1 MRIAIAQINS
11 RVGDLAGNSARILAA
26 VAKASQAGA
35 KIVLTPELSIAG
47 YPPEDLLL
55 RPAFMQSC
63 QVQLQVLAN
72 KMGEFP
78 DTTLVVGHPRSREQH
93 TFNCATV
100 IRYGKVIGS
109 YGKLELPNYAVF
121 DEQRYFVPDGAPCL
135 FDVDGI
141 RFGINICED
150 VWAPRAPAMAKA
162 GGAQVLLAL
171 NASPFHLD
179 KLRERLDVVR
189 ENVSRIGLPVLFC
202 NLVGGQDELVFD
214 GGSFALNAKGELAAQ
229 ALQFEEDLLYVDLDG
244 EQLSGRKEEPLSI
257 EQQAY
262 KALMLGTRDY
272 VHKNGFKG
280 AVLGL
285 SGGVDSALVLAIA
298 ADALGK
304 ENVRA
309 VMMPSRFTSDASIE
323 DASACAKALGV
334 ALETIKIDPL
344 FEGFK
349 SSLAQVFK
357 GLSEDVTE
365 ENLQARIRGMLLM
378 AISNKTG
385 ALVLSTGNKSEISVG
400 YCTLYGDMAGG
411 FSVIKDVVKGLVY
424 RLCRE
429 RNAQALAA
437 GGKPVIA
444 ERILTRAPTAELR
457 ENQTDQDSLPAY
469 DALDDMIARYVQG
482 NESREDLIAAGH
494 PQADVDRVLKLI
506 RISEYKRRQ
515 AAPGPRITP
524 RAFGRDWRYPL
535 TNGFIED

>member
-1 MRIAIAQINS
+1 M
-11 RVGDLAGNSARILAA
+11 
-26 VAKASQAGA
+26 
-35 KIVLTPELSIAG
+35 
-47 YPPEDLLL
+47 
-55 RPAFMQSC
+55 
-63 QVQLQVLAN
+63 
-72 KMGEFP
+72 
-78 DTTLVVGHPRSREQH
+78 
-93 TFNCATV
+93 
-100 IRYGKVIGS
+100 
-109 YGKLELPNYAVF
+109 
-121 DEQRYFVPDGAPCL
+121 
-135 FDVDGI
+135 
-141 RFGINICED
+141 
-150 VWAPRAPAMAKA
+150 
-162 GGAQVLLAL
+162 AL
-171 NASPFHLD
+171 NASPFHLN
-179 KLRERLDVVR
+179 KLNERLDVVR

-244 EQLSGRKEEPLSI
+244 EQLSGRKEQTLSI

-262 KALMLGTRDY
+262 KALVLGTRDY

-309 VMMPSRFTSDASIE
+309 VMMPSRFTSDASLE

-334 ALETIKIDPL
+334 TLETIEIDPL

-349 SSLAQVFK
+349 SSLAKVFK

-429 RNAQALAA
+429 RNARALAA

-469 DALDDMIARYVQG
+469 DALDDMIARYVEG